1 MTREQNDKD
10 RVRLLDA
17 MDTVETEGIS
27 GVAQAYRANC
37 DVEKAH
43 IEHETKVVEMEAQ
56 KEIAK
61 KQRIVDYIKIGV
73 YAILGLLGTG
83 VAVWNTLF
91 VSREEH
97 GKNPENEA
105 ILFRSK
111 AFGNGKTPNI
121 TMPRL

>member
-17 MDTVETEGIS
+17 MDAVETEGVS
-27 GVAQAYRANC
+27 GVAQAYRANR
-37 DVEKAH
+37 DVEKAYV
-43 IEHETKVVEMEAQ
+43 EHETKVVEMEAQ

-73 YAILGLLGTG
+73 YLILGALGFG
-83 VAVWNTLF
+83 VSIWNTKF
-91 VSREEH
+91 VSHEEH

-105 ILFRSK
+105 ILFKSK

-121 TMPRL
+121 MMPKL